1 MKIKKPKRIM
11 SLFLAALMCV
21 TSLVGIGTTAYA
33 AEETDDVYLIS
44 YPRDGDS
51 NYNAEWGHGS
61 LTFMNGWKTGTS
73 RYTTVRAMGSYN
85 GNICYCIESG
95 VPQQTGDSFTKKGE
109 DFWDNYPSSYNSTIS
124 PDDIK
129 LFIGRI
135 FQYGYTGTISTS
147 WRSQNEG
154 GDKLAHAVA
163 TQLLIWETVIGERD
177 ENFNKVSTGGKDAVL
192 DQISPTLRELGDSS
206 AQWDKAADVLA
217 STDVID
223 RQEVKDLV
231 PFNHLRNSRADNG
244 MNYWTNSGFEVD
256 AENGVS
262 GTASFK
268 AEGVLGMT
276 KSLTQTV
283 YPASRRSYT
292 FSAQIASED
301 LQKGPSGQVGI
312 EVTFEYEDGSTET
325 RFIDLF

>member
-85 GNICYCIESG
+85 GNICYCIEIG

-109 DFWDNYPSSYNSTIS
+109 DFWDNYPASYNSTIS

-163 TQLLIWETVIGERD
+163 NGIDKTVKTENGGQIQVDTFVHTADSKEQLDNDTEALLTTARKHLCQFGVLKFQQVDGLNTVMPFGVRKIDTFR
-177 ENFNKVSTGGKDAVL
+177 TGSRKNCIL
-192 DQISPTLRELGDSS
+192 YQIHALDSS
-206 AQWDKAADVLA
+206 SD
-217 STDVID
+217 
-223 RQEVKDLV
+223 
-231 PFNHLRNSRADNG
+231 
-244 MNYWTNSGFEVD
+244 
-256 AENGVS
+256 
-262 GTASFK
+262 
-268 AEGVLGMT
+268 
-276 KSLTQTV
+276 
-283 YPASRRSYT
+283 YPP
-292 FSAQIASED
+292 SA
-301 LQKGPSGQVGI
+301 
-312 EVTFEYEDGSTET
+312 
-325 RFIDLF
+325 